1 VISSEQYITLSLE
14 YNLFFLRIAKEHT
27 IFLAASLPPKD
38 LPLAQQSIRLKNDF
52 ERMLST
58 VVSLSRGRISQEV
71 LSSGELVTNLTLP
84 AEEATQFLTGV
95 PINTGITR
103 EELRLTAAAPARP
116 TANILN
122 EVSRLNAQAI
132 ALLKRAAAFQTR
144 LLRDVLSCRA
154 FSFIYP
160 HMLEHVTREVNFA
173 IMLLN
178 KLQNKDTIDSPQEI
192 INLEINWNSLMEEH
206 AKFIRGY
213 LDPSEN
219 ALFETANNFAKTLD
233 ALLARTIALKNQPYM
248 LPEVTRES
256 ILRVTELRNFK
267 RQGTEGILACR
278 IKSIIPPL
286 LSDHVLR
293 EANHYLR
300 LLRSLQR

>member
-1 VISSEQYITLSLE
+1 MISNEQYIRLSLE

-27 IFLAASLPPKD
+27 IFLAASLPPKN
-38 LPLAQQSIRLKNDF
+38 LPLSQQSIRLKNDF
-52 ERMLST
+52 ERVLST

-71 LSSGELVTNLTLP
+71 LSSGELVTDLTLP

-103 EELRLTAAAPARP
+103 QELRLGTATPARP
-116 TANILN
+116 AENMVNI
-122 EVSRLNAQAI
+122 VSRLNIEAI
-132 ALLKRAAAFQTR
+132 ALFNRAAAFQAR
-144 LLRDVLSCRA
+144 LLRDVLRCRA

-160 HMLEHVTREVNFA
+160 HMLDHVTREVRFA
-173 IMLLN
+173 VMMLN

-192 INLEINWNSLMEEH
+192 ITLEINWNRIMEEH

-219 ALFETANNFAKTLD
+219 ALFETANNFSKTLD
-233 ALLARTIALKNQPYM
+233 ALLARTIALQNQPNM
-248 LPEVTRES
+248 LPEITRES
-256 ILRVTELRNFK
+256 IQRVTELRNFK
-267 RQGTEGILACR
+267 RKATEGILACK